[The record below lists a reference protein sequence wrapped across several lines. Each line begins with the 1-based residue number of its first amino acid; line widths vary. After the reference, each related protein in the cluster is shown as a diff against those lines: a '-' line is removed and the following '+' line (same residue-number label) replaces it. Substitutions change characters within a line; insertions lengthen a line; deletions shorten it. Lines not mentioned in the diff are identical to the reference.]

1 MKYLVE
7 KDKRRREMFERLEK
21 KRICLKALSLD
32 KRLNLSIRL
41 LYKIKLNSLKRNASR
56 TRIKNR
62 CVFTGRARSTI
73 RYFRMSRLQVRDLY
87 IKGLLYGVRKSSW

>member
-7 KDKRRREMFERLEK
+7 KDKKRRKIFEKHEKQRL
-21 KRICLKALSLD
+21 CLKALSRD
-32 KRLNLSIRL
+32 KRLAFSLRL
-41 LYKIKLNSLKRNASR
+41 LYKLKLQMFKKNSSK

-62 CVFTGRARSTI
+62 CVFTGRSRSTI
-73 RYFRMSRLQVRDLY
+73 RFFRMSRLQVRDLY

>member
-7 KDKRRREMFERLEK
+7 KDKRKRRIFEKYEKQRL
-21 KRICLKALSLD
+21 CLKALSKD
-32 KRLNLSIRL
+32 NRLPLSLRL
-41 LYKIKLNSLKRNASR
+41 LYKLKLQMFKKNSSK

-73 RYFRMSRLQVRDLY
+73 RFFRMSRLQVRDLY
-87 IKGLLYGVRKSSW
+87 VKGLLYGVRKSSW